1 MIQMEIYVCDNM
13 AAKEKVDRYELTVIS
28 FIWWRQGYVL
38 RGLVNPPELAA
49 AGRPAAAGAA
59 GSAAGRAGAPGGAAD
74 GSAGSPRKVWSNSE
88 LRRILRNCLT
98 QS

>member
-1 MIQMEIYVCDNM
+1 M

-28 FIWWRQGYVL
+28 FIWWRQGCVL

-49 AGRPAAAGAA
+49 AGCPAAASAA

-74 GSAGSPRKVWSNSE
+74 GSAGNPP
-88 LRRILRNCLT
+88 
-98 QS
+98 QSLV